1 MRVFGY
7 ICKTKPTPAGL
18 PARHPIHNFMDTQN
32 YCLILAGGIGQRLWP
47 VSRSMK
53 PKQFLDFFGTG
64 RTLLQQTYDRVSHVV
79 DPQNIYISTNKQ
91 YLPLIYEQLPQVDD
105 MHILEEPLRRGTLAS
120 VVWGMA
126 IITKRNPKAR
136 VLVTPSD
143 QLVLQQDVYTRD
155 MLDGLDFVATHDC
168 LVAMGEKATR
178 PETRYGYIQKGEDT
192 GKTGIS
198 KVKTFTEKPA
208 REFAETFVR
217 DGGFLW
223 NTGLHVFRADVLLDT
238 VCRLMPE
245 YQVAIP
251 RLMADA
257 ESDDDKLVPE
267 VFQMLSNLSLA
278 VGLLERADN
287 VYVKE
292 CSFGWADL
300 GTWASIRDDF
310 PTDGQ
315 GNVIMNTKA
324 YLYDCHDNV
333 IRLPEGR
340 TAVIK
345 GLRDYVVAEEGDI
358 LMICPREDAAAMRK
372 MHTDTKFM

>member
-1 MRVFGY
+1 M
-7 ICKTKPTPAGL
+7 KS
-18 PARHPIHNFMDTQN
+18 QN

-64 RTLLQQTYDRVSHVV
+64 RTLLQQTYDRVSQVV
-79 DPQNIYISTNKQ
+79 DPDNIYISTNVQ
-91 YLPLIYEQLPQVDD
+91 YLSLVYEQLPQVDD

-126 IITKRNPKAR
+126 VITKRNPRAR

-143 QLVLQQDVYTRD
+143 QLVLQQEVYMKD
-155 MLDGLDFVATHDC
+155 MLDGLEFVSSHDC
-168 LVAMGEKATR
+168 LLVMGEKATR

-192 GKTGIS
+192 GKPGIS
-198 KVKTFTEKPA
+198 RVKTFTEKPA
-208 REFAETFVR
+208 QTFAETFVS

-223 NTGLHVFRADVLLDT
+223 NTGLHAFRADVLLDT
-238 VCRLMPE
+238 VCSLMPE

-257 ESDDDKLVPE
+257 ECDDDKLVPE
-267 VFQMLSNLSLA
+267 IFQMLSNLSLA

-292 CSFGWADL
+292 CSFGWADI
-300 GTWASIRDDF
+300 GTWESIHDDC
-310 PTDGQ
+310 TADDK
-315 GNVIMNTKA
+315 GNVLMDTKA
-324 YLYDCHDNV
+324 YLYDCRDNV
-333 IRLPEGR
+333 IRLPKGR
-340 TAVIK
+340 TAVVK
-345 GLRDYVVAEEGDI
+345 GLHDYVIAEEGEI
-358 LMICPREDAAAMRK
+358 LMICPREDVAAMRK